1 MNDLPVD
8 PRDQALQFHAMLD
21 RVRDPVFL
29 LDRAGKVAFGNRAFE
44 LAFGREGGVSSPQ
57 WSAWIHAKDL
67 PSFLYAMEKAWAG
80 EESTCRAR
88 WGGRTDEARWQEFRF
103 LPLEPWTANG
113 EPAVMGFAHDV
124 HDWIAREALS
134 SQLQQARKMEALGNL
149 AGMVSHE
156 FTNLVGGIASLVD
169 YALGKMPA
177 DAPQRRDW
185 EVMGKAAQ
193 RALALAGN
201 LQAMAGRRL
210 LSREAIDLAKVVR
223 DLAEEWQ
230 AEHPAEPLRV
240 DVRVEK
246 AICPG
251 NAAQLHQILRNLLK
265 NAREATAR
273 PEEGGLELTLEAL
286 EPVPGGNLAWR
297 IAVMDRG
304 HGIPEEIMDRIF
316 EPYFSSKRS
325 KGSGLG
331 LGIAYG
337 LAQRHQGRLRAE
349 NREGGGACFTLDLPG
364 VGDPSVPAQ

>member
-1 MNDLPVD
+1 MNEPPVD

-29 LDRAGKVAFGNRAFE
+29 LDRDGKVVFGNRAFE
-44 LAFGREGGVSSPQ
+44 LAFGRQGMLSAPQ
-57 WSAWIHAKDL
+57 WSGWIHAKDL
-67 PSFLYAMEKAWAG
+67 ADFLHAMEKAWAG

-88 WGGRTDEARWQEFRF
+88 WGESTAEARWQEFRF
-103 LPLEPWTANG
+103 LPLQPWTDNG

-124 HDWIAREALS
+124 HDWMAREALA

-156 FTNLVGGIASLVD
+156 FTNLVGGISSLVD
-169 YALGKMPA
+169 YALGKMPP

-185 EVMGKAAQ
+185 EVVGKAAQ

-210 LSREAIDLAKVVR
+210 LSRDAVDLVKVVR
-223 DLAEEWQ
+223 DIAEEWR
-230 AEHPAEPLRV
+230 AEHPGEPLRV
-240 DVRVEK
+240 DIRAEK
-246 AICPG
+246 ADGPG

-265 NAREATAR
+265 NAREATDR
-273 PEEGGLELTLEAL
+273 PEAEGLELRL
-286 EPVPGGNLAWR
+286 EPLEPIPGGNLAWR
-297 IAVMDRG
+297 ISVLDRG

-316 EPYFSSKRS
+316 EPYFSSKRN

-349 NREGGGACFTLDLPG
+349 NREGGGAAFFLDLPG
-364 VGDPSVPAQ
+364 GDGGAET